1 MAKLNLKEIEC
12 DWKELIDPTSSPMPF
27 EEWEATWDR
36 IEIAFPA
43 LIAKVRE
50 QNKVLKKVQFNWE
63 YQERTGGKYFTSA
76 PTEQE
81 YKKDH
86 QKLTEKMVAEALADL
101 EDEEKKVL
109 IR

>member
-63 YQERTGGKYFTSA
+63 YQERTGGKDFSSV
-76 PTEQE
+76 PPEQE

-86 QKLTEKMVAEALADL
+86 QKTTEKKGAQGLAHF
-101 EDEEKKVL
+101 EG
-109 IR
+109 R